1 MTETTTFDVREVG
14 DVHDVGQ
21 ADEDSGASAG
31 PGRGVRA
38 NAAGLQRKPAGRL
51 VRKRRDSGK
60 AGGKAGKAGKTQPPV
75 KRREGLAPRHPEPR
89 IKGYLQTQM
98 RAQAVAPQTAEPT
111 TIDGLVETL
120 AGYLAEEDLAKV
132 RRAYEFAKAAHSGQL
147 RRTGH
152 DYITHPLAVAD
163 ILAAMRM
170 DWQSIAAAIMHDVLE
185 DSASTKAALAAAFG
199 DEVAEIV
206 DGVSKLATIFKSRA
220 EAQAEN
226 FQKMAMATAR
236 DLRVILVKLADRLH
250 NMRTIGVMPAE
261 SRKRIARETL
271 DFYAPIANRLGM
283 NRVRVEFEELAFQAL
298 YPLRADRVRRAVG
311 AVLRGRK
318 GRSRALRQAI
328 EASLRREGIDAA
340 VLRHDSHLY
349 SIYRKM
355 KVQRRSFAEITAA
368 FGFQVVVDQVDAC
381 YRALG
386 VLHNL
391 YKPVAGRFKDYIAI
405 PKTNGYQSLHT
416 ALVGMDATPI
426 EVQVRT
432 RQMHAVADHGIAGHW
447 LQRNDEAVQGSR
459 ARARQWV
466 AGLLDLQRRA
476 GNSLEFIESLKMDL
490 FPDEVYVFTP
500 KGEIFE
506 LPGGACSVDFAYAVH
521 TDVGNHCIGCRVDR
535 ALAPLSAPLASG
547 QTVEIITSRYAS
559 PSPDWLTFTVSSR
572 ARAAIRQALKVQ
584 QRSESVRLGR
594 RLLDRSLAN
603 AGTSIKA
610 LDFRRL
616 RRVFR
621 QFGVRRLDDLLAEI
635 GIGNLMAYSVA
646 QRLLAADNPAYE
658 AVDLHH
664 GGPVAIR
671 GTEGLVISYGR
682 CCGPVPGD
690 PVVGHT
696 TPGKGLVVHVDACHN
711 IAELRRRDSAQLVPA
726 RWAEGTEGEFDTAL
740 AITARQ
746 RKGMVAEI
754 AAAANAA
761 DAGIDNIVVDERSAD
776 LASVRLELSVADRD
790 HLARVRQRLL
800 AVPAVQTADR
810 PVP

>member
-1 MTETTTFDVREVG
+1 M
-14 DVHDVGQ
+14 
-21 ADEDSGASAG
+21 
-31 PGRGVRA
+31 
-38 NAAGLQRKPAGRL
+38 
-51 VRKRRDSGK
+51 
-60 AGGKAGKAGKTQPPV
+60 
-75 KRREGLAPRHPEPR
+75 
-89 IKGYLQTQM
+89 
-98 RAQAVAPQTAEPT
+98 
-111 TIDGLVETL
+111 
-120 AGYLAEEDLAKV
+120 
-132 RRAYEFAKAAHSGQL
+132 
-147 RRTGH
+147 
-152 DYITHPLAVAD
+152 
-163 ILAAMRM
+163 
-170 DWQSIAAAIMHDVLE
+170 
-185 DSASTKAALAAAFG
+185 
-199 DEVAEIV
+199 
-206 DGVSKLATIFKSRA
+206 
-220 EAQAEN
+220 
-226 FQKMAMATAR
+226 
-236 DLRVILVKLADRLH
+236 
-250 NMRTIGVMPAE
+250 
-261 SRKRIARETL
+261 
-271 DFYAPIANRLGM
+271 
-283 NRVRVEFEELAFQAL
+283 
-298 YPLRADRVRRAVG
+298 
-311 AVLRGRK
+311 
-318 GRSRALRQAI
+318 
-328 EASLRREGIDAA
+328 
-340 VLRHDSHLY
+340 
-349 SIYRKM
+349 
-355 KVQRRSFAEITAA
+355 
-368 FGFQVVVDQVDAC
+368 
-381 YRALG
+381 
-386 VLHNL
+386 
-391 YKPVAGRFKDYIAI
+391 
-405 PKTNGYQSLHT
+405 
-416 ALVGMDATPI
+416 
-426 EVQVRT
+426 
-432 RQMHAVADHGIAGHW
+432 
-447 LQRNDEAVQGSR
+447 
-459 ARARQWV
+459 
-466 AGLLDLQRRA
+466 
-476 GNSLEFIESLKMDL
+476 
-490 FPDEVYVFTP
+490 
-500 KGEIFE
+500 
-506 LPGGACSVDFAYAVH
+506 
-521 TDVGNHCIGCRVDR
+521 
-535 ALAPLSAPLASG
+535 
-547 QTVEIITSRYAS
+547 
-559 PSPDWLTFTVSSR
+559 
-572 ARAAIRQALKVQ
+572 Q

>member
-1 MTETTTFDVREVG
+1 MTETTTFDVG
-14 DVHDVGQ
+14 DVRGGAGHVD
-21 ADEDSGASAG
+21 DIRGASI
-31 PGRGVRA
+31 GRGRSA
-38 NAAGLQRKPAGRL
+38 SGNAATPGRKPARRL
-51 VRKRRDSGK
+51 IGKRGDARTP
-60 AGGKAGKAGKTQPPV
+60 ALPAV
-75 KRREGLAPRHPEPR
+75 KHREGLAPRRPEPR
-89 IKGYLQTQM
+89 IEGYFQTQL

-120 AGYLAEEDLAKV
+120 AAYLAADDLAKV
-132 RRAYEFAKAAHSGQL
+132 RRAYDFAEAAHSGQV

-185 DSASTKAALAAAFG
+185 DSASTKAALAAEFG
-199 DEVAEIV
+199 DEVADIV

-250 NMRTIGVMPAE
+250 NMRTIGVMPADA
-261 SRKRIARETL
+261 RKRIARETL

-283 NRVRVEFEELAFQAL
+283 NRVRVEFEELAFQAI

-311 AVLRGRK
+311 AVRSGRQ
-318 GRSRALRQAI
+318 GRSRALQQAI

-340 VLRHDSHLY
+340 VLAHDSHLY

-355 KVQRRSFAEITAA
+355 KQRRSFAEITAA

-416 ALVGMDATPI
+416 ALVGMDATPM

-432 RQMHAVADHGIAGHW
+432 RQMHAVADNGIAGHW
-447 LQRNDEAVQGSR
+447 LQQNDEAVQGSR

-466 AGLLDLQRRA
+466 AGLLELQRRA
-476 GNSLEFIESLKMDL
+476 GDSLEFIESLKMDL

-559 PSPDWLTFTVSSR
+559 PSPDWLSFAVSSR
-572 ARAAIRQALKVQ
+572 ARAAIRQTLKVQ

-635 GIGNLMAYSVA
+635 GLGNLMAYSVA

-696 TPGKGLVVHVDACHN
+696 TPGKGLVVHADACHN
-711 IAELRRRDSAQLVPA
+711 IAELRRRHPAQLVPV
-726 RWAEGTEGEFDTAL
+726 RWAERTEGEFDTTL
-740 AITARQ
+740 AITARR

-761 DAGIDNIVVDERSAD
+761 DDGIDNIVLDERSAD

>member
-1 MTETTTFDVREVG
+1 MTETTTFDVRQVP
-14 DVHDVGQ
+14 DDVGQ
-21 ADEDSGASAG
+21 AGENGGAA
-31 PGRGVRA
+31 PGRDRAVRA
-38 NAAGLQRKPAGRL
+38 NAGGLE
-51 VRKRRDSGK
+51 RKRRASGET
-60 AGGKAGKAGKTQPPV
+60 AQATV
-75 KRREGLAPRHPEPR
+75 KRREGLAPRRREPR

-120 AGYLAEEDLAKV
+120 ASYLAAEDLAKV
-132 RRAYEFAKAAHSGQL
+132 RRAYDFAKAAHSGQF

-152 DYITHPLAVAD
+152 DYITHPLAVAH

-185 DSASTKAALAAAFG
+185 DSASTKAALATAFG

-318 GRSRALRQAI
+318 SRSRGLRQAI
-328 EASLRREGIDAA
+328 EASLRREGIEAA
-340 VLRHDSHLY
+340 VLPHDSHLY

-368 FGFQVVVDQVDAC
+368 FGFQVVVDRVDAC

-447 LQRNDEAVQGSR
+447 LQRNDEALQGSR

-535 ALAPLSAPLASG
+535 AMAPLSAPLASG

-559 PSPDWLTFTVSSR
+559 PSPDWLSFTVSSR

-621 QFGVRRLDDLLAEI
+621 QFGVRRLEDLLAEI

-646 QRLLAADNPAYE
+646 QRLLAADNADYE
-658 AVDLHH
+658 AVNLNH

-690 PVVGHT
+690 PVVGHA

-711 IAELRRRDSAQLVPA
+711 IAELRRRQSAQLVPA

-761 DAGIDNIVVDERSAD
+761 DAGIDNIVVDERTAD
-776 LASVRLELSVADRD
+776 LASVRLHLSVADRD